1 MTERIHIGDLVS
13 PHGIRG
19 EVKLYV
25 VADSP
30 DFALQFE
37 RFFIDE
43 KQYSVEGARVH
54 KNTVI
59 LRLSGI
65 DSRDKAQGLIGKSL
79 YFERGDAELDDGQY
93 FIADIIDFIV
103 TDHETGRCYGRI
115 KRVENHGATD
125 IYYIENDRGENF
137 LFPAAPAF
145 IKEKDFEGG
154 EIKIA
159 PIKGMFD
166 DEGVEV
172 R

>member
-25 VADSP
+25 IADSP

-37 RFFIDE
+37 RFFIDDTM
-43 KQYSVEGARVH
+43 YIVEGARVH

-59 LRLSGI
+59 LRLKGVN
-65 DSRDKAQGLIGKSL
+65 DRNKAEGLIGKSL
-79 YFERGDAELDDGQY
+79 FFEREDAELDDGQY
-93 FIADIIDFIV
+93 FIADIIGFTV
-103 TDHETGRCYGRI
+103 TDHESGRCYGRI
-115 KRVENHGATD
+115 TRIDNHGATD
-125 IYYIENDRGENF
+125 IYTIENDDGEAY
-137 LFPAAPAF
+137 LFPAAPAY
-145 IKEKDFEGG
+145 IKERDFEAGD
-154 EIKIA
+154 IKIS

-166 DEGVEV
+166 DEGEEI